1 MAGGAR
7 RAHIDAGRAVGHHWA
22 GCVGVEQISV
32 GHMERTSGRVGA
44 VGETRGAGH
53 AGRAARGSLVGWNF
67 GCRNGFIG
75 DEYKEIKLFCL
86 YVLLS
91 SILNMEHS

>member
-53 AGRAARGSLVGWNF
+53 AARGSLLAGTLGVGM
-67 GCRNGFIG
+67 
-75 DEYKEIKLFCL
+75 D
-86 YVLLS
+86 S
-91 SILNMEHS
+91 